1 MSLNDI
7 MGSATSGLAAAQA
20 ALKTVSTNISNVGTP
35 GYARERVTLSTAVVQ
50 GRVAGV
56 TVGEPARVADRFLED
71 VVYARAGDAGRAEVE
86 ATYLDR
92 LQALLGQPGSEGGIP
107 ARIDAITAA
116 AAGMTALPNSP
127 QTVGTFISAVQDT
140 ISSLQQLSGDTAQ
153 IKADVEAEIGY
164 GVDRINSLLARIHD
178 LNGTV
183 QQLEGLGRSA
193 AGAADQ
199 RMQAVEELSGL
210 IAVTVR
216 HQPDGRLTIDSADG
230 VVLLDRKL
238 RQLDY
243 AAPGGGVAQEDYP
256 PILVRFADDKGN
268 PGALT
273 GEQLSGAASG
283 GTIGGLINLRDNV
296 LPGFSDRI
304 GLLFGGLAET
314 VNSASNSAT
323 AMPPPP
329 SLTGRPTGLLATD
342 RLGFTGQAQFAVTD
356 KQGTLIVSTT
366 VDFDALG
373 PAATV
378 NDAILA
384 INAGLGGAATAS
396 IDATGT
402 LTIAAASSL
411 NGVSIGQGVP
421 PPALPSDRAGTGF
434 SQFFGLNDVIISADS
449 ALTPTGFIAA
459 DPHGFATGETT
470 ELLLRDAD
478 GRELARATLSPL
490 TGGTM
495 GQLVADLNA
504 SPIGQLGSFT
514 LDAKGRFV
522 FAPQASLAGATISI
536 PSDSTNRLGT
546 GRTFTALSGLTGGW
560 SALESGEV
568 RRELIGNPSRLPLAT
583 LQPGIAVGQR
593 ALGAGDISGALG
605 MSNALGALRD
615 FAGHGTAT
623 IERYTSDLMGGI
635 GSAAS
640 LAEGRFTDANARKA
654 DAVNRRDSFS
664 GVNLDEELSQMV
676 VLQNSYSAAARV
688 LTTASQMYD
697 TLIEMV
703 R

>member
-35 GYARERVTLSTAVVQ
+35 GYAREKVTLGTAVVQ
-50 GRVAGV
+50 GRVTGV

-92 LQALLGQPGSEGGIP
+92 LQALLGQPGSEGAIP
-107 ARIDAITAA
+107 ARIDAVTAA

-127 QTVGTFISAVQDT
+127 QTVGTFVSAVQDA
-140 ISSLQQLSGDTAQ
+140 ISSLQQLSWDAGQ
-153 IKADVEAEIGY
+153 IKADVAAEIGY
-164 GVDRINSLLARIHD
+164 GVDRVNSLLARIHD

-183 QQLEGLGRSA
+183 QRLEGLGRSA

-210 IAVTVR
+210 ISVIVR

-230 VVLLDRKL
+230 AVLLDRKL

-243 AAPGGGVAQEDYP
+243 AGAGGGVAQADYP

-268 PGALT
+268 PGGLT

-283 GTIGGLINLRDNV
+283 GTLGGLFNLRDNV
-296 LPGFSDRI
+296 LPSFSDRI
-304 GLLFGGLAET
+304 GILFGGLAET
-314 VNSASNSAT
+314 VNSASNAST
-323 AMPPPP
+323 AMPPP
-329 SLTGRPTGLLATD
+329 SGLTGRATGLLAAD

-356 KQGTLIVSTT
+356 NLGTLLASTT
-366 VDFDALG
+366 IDFGALG
-373 PAATV
+373 ATATV

-384 INAGLGGAATAS
+384 INAGLGGAATATL
-396 IDATGT
+396 DATGT
-402 LTIAAASSL
+402 LTFAAASLL
-411 NGVSIGQGVP
+411 NGVSIGQGTP
-421 PPALPSDRAGTGF
+421 PTDRAGMGF

-459 DPHGFATGETT
+459 DPHGFAAGETA

-478 GRELARATLSPL
+478 GRELARATLAPQ
-490 TGGTM
+490 TGGTI
-495 GQLVADLNA
+495 GQLLLDLNA
-504 SPIGQLGSFT
+504 SPIGQLGSFS
-514 LDAKGRFV
+514 LDSKGRFV
-522 FAPQASLAGATISI
+522 FAPQPSLAGASISI

-546 GRTFTALSGLTGGW
+546 GRSFTALSGLTGGW
-560 SALESGEV
+560 SALESGQV
-568 RRELIGNPSRLPLAT
+568 RRELVGNPSRLPLAT
-583 LQPGIAVGQR
+583 LQSGIAVGQR
-593 ALGAGDISGALG
+593 ALGAGDISGALA
-605 MSNALGALRD
+605 MSDALGAVRD
-615 FAGHGTAT
+615 FAGHATAT
-623 IERYTSDLMGGI
+623 VERYTSDLMGGI

-640 LAEGRFTDANARKA
+640 LAEARHTDATARKT